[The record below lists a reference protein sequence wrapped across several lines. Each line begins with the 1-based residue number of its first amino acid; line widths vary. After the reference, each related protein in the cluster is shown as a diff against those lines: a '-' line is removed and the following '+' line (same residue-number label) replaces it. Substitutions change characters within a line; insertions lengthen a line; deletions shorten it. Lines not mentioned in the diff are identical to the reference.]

1 MDSGERKILPLRPR
15 DATKAKYP
23 LTLTAPRLVE
33 QGFHWLMVWM
43 SLLLGT

>member
-1 MDSGERKILPLRPR
+1 MDSGERRILPLRPR

-23 LTLTAPRLVE
+23 LTFTVPRLVE
-33 QGFHWLMVWM
+33 HGFHWLMVRM